1 MKPPV
6 ILQFTSLRPPVSQAP
21 YGGPAELQ
29 VPVPAQVQWTSP
41 GRQAGS
47 ALGAESRAQEG
58 GRAALGAALGAAER
72 DASELELLRR
82 KGRGKESSEKTS
94 VAKKAPVSPLRGEL
108 GYTAES
114 HQKC

>member
-47 ALGAESRAQEG
+47 ALGAESQAQEG
-58 GRAALGAALGAAER
+58 GRAALGAAAR
-72 DASELELLRR
+72 DASEFMRR